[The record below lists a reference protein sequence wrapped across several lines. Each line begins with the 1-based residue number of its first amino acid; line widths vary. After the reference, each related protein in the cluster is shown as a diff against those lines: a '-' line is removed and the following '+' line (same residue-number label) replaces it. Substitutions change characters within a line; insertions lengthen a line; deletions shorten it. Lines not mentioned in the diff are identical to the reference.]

1 MTFKKLILWFGIF
14 GSIASILSVVFIFIP
29 KNDNIQLIVNTQSIE
44 RLTQNFEDKEP
55 NLKVDYKFKGIE
67 IKNLLKYNIEFQNK
81 SKKTIIGNGNQKNIL
96 LDNFT
101 LKLKKG
107 YDILDYKKVKSD
119 FNNRLIVDSTEV
131 KIYFEQWRENEILE
145 YSFYVKTD
153 IVKPDTLLLQQ
164 PDFRQIIDGDI
175 LFNIKE
181 TNKADNKIINVFPQK
196 IRQASYI
203 IVLIFLGLFILAL
216 TISIFIIPIG
226 YINIKNWK
234 SKNYI
239 KYTNLVETVF
249 SDDIDKKTRLLK
261 NPKDAPQ
268 LLWEKF
274 DGDKYPSIV
283 TEMDKIY
290 EPIIA
295 FVVVLFFNI
304 VFFIAF
310 MELYYLI

>member
-1 MTFKKLILWFGIF
+1 MTLKKLILWFGIF

-29 KNDNIQLIVNTQSIE
+29 KNENIELIVNTQSIE

-55 NLKVDYKFKGIE
+55 NLKVNYKFKGIE

-101 LKLKKG
+101 LKLKEG
-107 YDILDYKKVKSD
+107 YDILDYKKIKSD

-131 KIYFEQWRENEILE
+131 KIYFEQWRENEVLE

-153 IVKPDTLLLQQ
+153 IAKPDTLLLQQ

-181 TNKADNKIINVFPQK
+181 TDKSDNKITSVFPQK

-226 YINIKNWK
+226 YVNIKNWK
-234 SKNYI
+234 SKNYK
-239 KYTNLVETVF
+239 KYSNLVETVF
-249 SDDIDKKTRLLK
+249 ADDIDKKTRLLE
-261 NPKDAPQ
+261 NPNDAPQ
-268 LLWEKF
+268 LFWEKF

-283 TEMDKIY
+283 TEMDKVY

-295 FVVVLFFNI
+295 FILVLFFNI
-304 VFFIAF
+304 VFFITF

>member
-101 LKLKKG
+101 LKLKEG
-107 YDILDYKKVKSD
+107 YDILDYKKIKSD
-119 FNNRLIVDSTEV
+119 FNNRIIVDSTEV
-131 KIYFEQWRENEILE
+131 KIYFEQWRENEVLE

-153 IVKPDTLLLQQ
+153 NAKPDTLLLQQ

-181 TNKADNKIINVFPQK
+181 NNKVDNKITSVFPQK

-216 TISIFIIPIG
+216 TVSIFIIPIG
-226 YINIKNWK
+226 YINIKSWK
-234 SKNYI
+234 SKNYA
-239 KYTNLVETVF
+239 KYTSLVETVF
-249 SDDIDKKTRLLK
+249 SDDNYKKTRLLE

-295 FVVVLFFNI
+295 FIVVLFFNI
-304 VFFIAF
+304 VFFIT
-310 MELYYLI
+310 